1 MSEFTY
7 DVKKVVEFLGGGI
20 DESIVFNLIGIFVKS
35 VEDEFPALEAAVNS
49 NDRAQIHKVGHKLK
63 GSSANLGFEA
73 FRKLCE
79 DLEQHARHDQDFDY
93 TGTFAKLI
101 KEKELIENWYNSE
114 KSNYGL

>member
-49 NDRAQIHKVGHKLK
+49 NDRPQIHKVGHKLK

-79 DLEQHARHDQDFDY
+79 DL
-93 TGTFAKLI
+93 
-101 KEKELIENWYNSE
+101 
-114 KSNYGL
+114 